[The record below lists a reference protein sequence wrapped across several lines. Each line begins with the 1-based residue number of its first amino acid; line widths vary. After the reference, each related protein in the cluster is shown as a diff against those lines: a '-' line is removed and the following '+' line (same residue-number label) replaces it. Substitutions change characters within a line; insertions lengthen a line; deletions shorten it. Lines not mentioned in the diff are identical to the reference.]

1 MGKSREELMEVR
13 KQMMA
18 QMEQKLKEMH
28 AKEDGCWI
36 KSKDSRRYGNGD
48 S

>member
-1 MGKSREELMEVR
+1 MAKSREELMGVR
-13 KQMMA
+13 KQMLA
-18 QMEQKLKEMH
+18 EMEQKRQEMH
-28 AKEDGCWI
+28 TKEDGCWI